1 MLLQKDRDKAE
12 KARADALN
20 GMDFTE
26 IYTTYSNEEGA
37 MGYYGYAEDEPKRD
51 GIVTFYT
58 KAQDTEWPEQ
68 VWTVAKDALK
78 EGEVSELLQVGDTS
92 YLIKR
97 LSDLPAG
104 TASFEDD
111 AAAYTAAALAEQQQK
126 EWDAVQED
134 WLSEARN
141 AAVFYEE
148 NYAGVGVQ

>member
-1 MLLQKDRDKAE
+1 MKIEVQIEPGCREPRVVIHTDRMTDEVSALPARLETGQDKPLVGFSEGTATVLAPETLLRVYQE
-12 KARADALN
+12 
-20 GMDFTE
+20 
-26 IYTTYSNEEGA
+26 
-37 MGYYGYAEDEPKRD
+37 
-51 GIVTFYT
+51 
-58 KAQDTEWPEQ
+58 
-68 VWTVAKDALK
+68 VWNAAVALK
-78 EGEVSELLQVGDTS
+78 EGEVSELLQVGDTF

-111 AAAYTAAALAEQQQK
+111 AEAYTAAALAEQQQK